1 MRLGFLLL
9 IGIVSF
15 GQSLAQGAQ
24 APNPRLSLGITSS
37 TAGIELEV
45 PVTLTPGRGR
55 QIGKVQAKITFP
67 SQKLTFLKVSGYLA
81 NEDDVNIQTYVG
93 NAESSGENE
102 EQGELEITV
111 DSPTKPLPAGTLTT
125 LIFQVSENLEAEILS
140 LGLQARMWEAS
151 DPSQEIDPVESYEG
165 RVSIQEAE
173 VFFGCF
179 FYMH

>member
-15 GQSLAQGAQ
+15 GRSLAQGTQ
-24 APNPRLSLGITSS
+24 APNSRLSLGITSS

-45 PVTLTPGRGR
+45 PITLTPGRGR
-55 QIGKVQAKITFP
+55 QIGKVQAEITFP

-81 NEDDVNIQTYVG
+81 NEEDVKLQTNIRK
-93 NAESSGENE
+93 AETTEENK
-102 EQGELEITV
+102 EQGVLEVTV
-111 DSPTKPLPAGTLTT
+111 ESPTKPLPAGTLTT
-125 LIFQVSENLEAEILS
+125 LIFQVSEGLEAEILS
-140 LGLQARMWEAS
+140 LGLQTRMWEAA
-151 DPSQEIDPVESYEG
+151 DLSQEIDSVESYEG